1 MDPELAFAGVA
12 RQAELLRDGG
22 ITSSQLVEG
31 YLSRIEELEPRINAF
46 RVVYR
51 ERALAEA
58 AQADARLRAGDAR
71 PLLGVPLAVK
81 DNVDVAGDV
90 TAYGTRS
97 PGPPAS
103 ADSEVVR
110 RLRAA
115 GAVLLGKTHLSELAI
130 FPFGETAAW
139 GTTLNPWRADRTTG
153 GSSAGSAAA
162 VAAGLTAGALGSD
175 GGGSIRIPA
184 ACCQLFGI
192 KPQRGRISLAPQAEH
207 WCGLTTFGPL
217 TRTVLDAAVFLDAVA
232 GSLPADADQPPP
244 PSRPYAEAASG
255 ADPGRLRVAISLKS
269 PVPTPVSEAV
279 RRPVREL
286 GELLRSLGH
295 DVSEHEPSYGESRHL
310 FVPLWLRGIYDD
322 TRALVSDTSQLERR
336 TRQMAAAG
344 RLVSDGLVT
353 RLRTGQAGLIER
365 LRGTFDSYDVLLTPA
380 LAKPPVKVGRWEGR
394 GAPWTVLGVSAFMP
408 FNPIWNLT
416 GQPAASVPAGF
427 TDDGLPLAVQM
438 ISRANEEGV
447 LFALAAQI
455 ERARP
460 WAERRPTF
468 GA

>member
-1 MDPELAFAGVA
+1 MDPELAFAGMA
-12 RQAELLRDGG
+12 RQAELLREGA
-22 ITSSQLVEG
+22 ITSTQLVEG
-31 YLSRIEELEPRINAF
+31 YLRRIEELEPRINAF

-71 PLLGVPLAVK
+71 ALLGVPLAVK
-81 DNVDVAGDV
+81 DNVDIAGET

-97 PGPPAS
+97 PLPPPS

-115 GAVLLGKTHLSELAI
+115 GAVVLGKVHMSELAI
-130 FPFGETAAW
+130 FPFGESVGW

-162 VAAGLTAGALGSD
+162 VAAGLAAGALGSD

-184 ACCQLFGI
+184 ACCHLFGI
-192 KPQRGRISLAPQAEH
+192 KPQRGRISLAPSTEH
-207 WCGLTTFGPL
+207 WCGLSTLGPI
-217 TRTVLDAAVFLDAVA
+217 TRTVLDAALFLDAVA
-232 GSLPADADQPPP
+232 GPAPGDADQPPAP
-244 PSRPYAEAASG
+244 ERPYAEAASG
-255 ADPGRLRVAISLKS
+255 ADPGRLRIAVSLK
-269 PVPTPVSEAV
+269 PTVPTPVSEAV

-286 GELLRSLGH
+286 GDLLRSLGH
-295 DVSEHEPSYGESRHL
+295 DVSEHEPGYGESRHL
-310 FVPLWLRGIYDD
+310 FVPLWLRGIHEDARD
-322 TRALVSDTSQLERR
+322 LVADPRQLDRR

-344 RLVSDGLVT
+344 GLVSPDLVK
-353 RLRTGQAGLIER
+353 RLRGGQAGLIER

-380 LAKPPVKVGRWEGR
+380 LAKPPVKTGRWEGR
-394 GAPWTVLGVSAFMP
+394 SALRTVLGVSAFVP

-416 GQPAASVPAGF
+416 GQPAASLPAGF

-438 ISRANEEGV
+438 VSRANEEGV
-447 LFALAAQI
+447 LLALAAQI

-460 WAERRPTF
+460 WADRRPPL
-468 GA
+468 

>member
-1 MDPELAFAGVA
+1 MA
-12 RQAELLRDGG
+12 RQAELLREGSV
-22 ITSSQLVEG
+22 TSTALVEG
-31 YLSRIEELEPRINAF
+31 YLRRIEEIEPRLNAF

-58 AQADARLRAGDAR
+58 AQADARLRAGDDR

-97 PGPPAS
+97 PGPRAG

-162 VAAGLTAGALGSD
+162 VAAGLAAGALGSD

-184 ACCQLFGI
+184 ACCHLFGI
-192 KPQRGRISLAPQAEH
+192 KPQRGRISLAPQPEH

-217 TRTVLDAAVFLDAVA
+217 TRTVLDAALFLDAVA
-232 GSLPADADQPPP
+232 GAVPGDADQPPSP
-244 PSRPYAEAASG
+244 ERPYVEAARG
-255 ADPGRLRVAISLKS
+255 ADPGRLRIAVSLKP

-295 DVSEHEPSYGESRHL
+295 DVSEHEPSYGEFRHL
-310 FVPLWLRGIYDD
+310 FIPLWLRGIHDD
-322 TRALVSDTSQLERR
+322 ANGLVADAGQLERR

-344 RLVSDGLVT
+344 GLVSDGLVT
-353 RLRTGQAGLIER
+353 RVRGGQAGLIER
-365 LRGTFDSYDVLLTPA
+365 LRGTFDNYDVLLTPA
-380 LAKPPVKVGRWEGR
+380 LAKPPVRVGRWEGR
-394 GAPWTVLGVSAFMP
+394 GAPWTVLGVSAFVP
-408 FNPIWNLT
+408 FNPVWNLT

-438 ISRANEEGV
+438 VSRANEEHV
-447 LFALAAQI
+447 LLALAAQI
-455 ERARP
+455 EGARP
-460 WAERRPTF
+460 WAERVPS
-468 GA
+468 A

>member
-1 MDPELAFAGVA
+1 LDAELAFAGIA
-12 RQAELLRDGG
+12 RQAELLRDGSV
-22 ITSSQLVEG
+22 SSTELVEG
-31 YLSRIEELEPRINAF
+31 YLRRIEELEPRINAF

-58 AQADARLRAGDAR
+58 AQADARLRAGDNR

-115 GAVLLGKTHLSELAI
+115 GAVVLGKTHLSELAI
-130 FPFGETAAW
+130 FPFGETAGW
-139 GTTLNPWRADRTTG
+139 GTTHNPWQADRTTG

-162 VAAGLTAGALGSD
+162 VAAGLAAGALGSD

-184 ACCQLFGI
+184 ACCHLFGI
-192 KPQRGRISLAPQAEH
+192 KPQRGRVSLSPQPEH

-217 TRTVLDAAVFLDAVA
+217 TRTVLDAALFLDAVA
-232 GSLPADADQPPP
+232 GALPGDADQPPP
-244 PSRPYAEAASG
+244 PERPYAEAAG
-255 ADPGRLRVAISLKS
+255 AADPGRLRVAVSFKS

-295 DVSEHEPSYGESRHL
+295 DVSEHQPSYGEMRQL
-310 FVPLWLRGIYDD
+310 FIPLWLRGIYDD
-322 TRALVSDTSQLERR
+322 TCALVADPTQLERR

-353 RLRTGQAGLIER
+353 RVRAGQAGLIER
-365 LRGTFDSYDVLLTPA
+365 LSETFDSYDVLLTPA
-380 LAKPPVKVGRWEGR
+380 LAKPPVRVGRWEGR
-394 GAPWTVLGVSAFMP
+394 GAAWTTLGVSAFVP
-408 FNPIWNLT
+408 FNPVWNLT

-438 ISRANEEGV
+438 VSRPNEEHV

-460 WAERRPTF
+460 WADRRP
-468 GA
+468 AL